1 MLLKPNMKNLR
12 NTQSPTGSKDILHAL
27 VCGVGNVHGHNIIQM
42 HNNVM
47 WD

>member
-1 MLLKPNMKNLR
+1 MLLKPNMKNLH
-12 NTQSPTGSKDILHAL
+12 NAQSLTGSKDILHAL
-27 VCGVGNVHGHNIIQM
+27 VCGVESVHGHNIIHM